1 MTPVDPGIVAELA
14 PGGVLRA
21 AINLGNPVLAQGTAA
36 APAGV
41 TVDIA
46 RAVGARL
53 GVPVAFVCS
62 DAARL
67 SLEAVTS
74 GTADLCFLAIEQARE
89 SEVAF
94 TAPYVLIEGV
104 FAVPRESPFATPSDV
119 DRDGVRIGVKQG
131 SAYDLYLTR
140 TLRHASVVRG
150 QDGVDAFRAG
160 GLDAAAGIG
169 AGADALRGRAPGPAA
184 HRRAVHADQAGG
196 RNGQAE
202 AGADRAVP
210 PRPGRGAQGQRVRRR
225 CAPAVW
231 AAAVARD
238 RRAIAMK
245 AVIAGAFGGPEELRL
260 ADVADPVP
268 GAGQV
273 RIAVA
278 AAGVNP
284 ADAAQVAPGGPG
296 VSMSEGGHAAGGGQV
311 RALKYPSPGRII
323 PTARQSRQPPGRERT
338 RVVKA
343 SLAAITS

>member
-74 GTADLCFLAIEQARE
+74 GTADLCFLAIEPARE

-104 FAVPRESPFATPSDV
+104 FAVPGESPFATPADV

-169 AGADALRGRAPGPAA
+169 PALTRYVAAHPDLRLIDEPFMQIRQAVGTARPKREPTVRFLRDLVEELKASGFVADALRRSG
-184 HRRAVHADQAGG
+184 
-196 RNGQAE
+196 
-202 AGADRAVP
+202 
-210 PRPGRGAQGQRVRRR
+210 
-225 CAPAVW
+225 
-231 AAAVARD
+231 
-238 RRAIAMK
+238 
-245 AVIAGAFGGPEELRL
+245 
-260 ADVADPVP
+260 
-268 GAGQV
+268 
-273 RIAVA
+273 
-278 AAGVNP
+278 
-284 ADAAQVAPGGPG
+284 
-296 VSMSEGGHAAGGGQV
+296 
-311 RALKYPSPGRII
+311 
-323 PTARQSRQPPGRERT
+323 QPP
-338 RVVKA
+338 
-343 SLAAITS
+343 SLATGEASP